1 VSPRAYRMVRVKLPL
16 PRPRARILN
25 AARQLLA
32 NESETDL
39 GMEDIACRAEGS
51 RLTFYYQVMAA
62 DVVSMLSGFE
72 TYDALAQAGHDQ
84 EAIVRTLIRLTRAVG
99 DSA

>member
-16 PRPRARILN
+16 PRPRARILD

-39 GMEDIACRAEGS
+39 GMEAIARRAEGS
-51 RLTFYYQVMAA
+51 RLTLCYQFMAA
-62 DVVSMLSGFE
+62 DVVSMLSG
-72 TYDALAQAGHDQ
+72 
-84 EAIVRTLIRLTRAVG
+84 
-99 DSA
+99 

>member
-1 VSPRAYRMVRVKLPL
+1 MVRVKLPW
-16 PRPRARILN
+16 PRPRARILD

-39 GMEDIACRAEGS
+39 GMEAIARRAEES
-51 RLTFYYQVMAA
+51 RLTLYYQFMAA
-62 DVVSMLSGFE
+62 DAVSMLSGFE

-84 EAIVRTLIRLTRAVG
+84 EEIVRTLIRMTRAVG

>member
-1 VSPRAYRMVRVKLPL
+1 MVWVKLPL
-16 PRPRARILN
+16 PRPRARILDP
-25 AARQLLA
+25 ARQLLA

-39 GMEDIACRAEGS
+39 GMEAIARRAEGS
-51 RLTFYYQVMAA
+51 RLTFYYQFMAA
-62 DVVSMLSGFE
+62 EVVSMLSGFE

-84 EAIVRTLIRLTRAVG
+84 EAIVRTLIRMTRAVG